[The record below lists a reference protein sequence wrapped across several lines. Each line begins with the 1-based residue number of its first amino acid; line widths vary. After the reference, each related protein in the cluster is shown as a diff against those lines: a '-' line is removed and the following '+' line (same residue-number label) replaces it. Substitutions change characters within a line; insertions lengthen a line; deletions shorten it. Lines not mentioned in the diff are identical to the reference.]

1 MGFFNKILKG
11 LGFEDEETIEE
22 KKPKQKEKKQK
33 AKTKVIAS
41 YDLNKF
47 EEELNNK
54 REEIPEKKEEKTEE
68 EVTNPSFIVV
78 KVSQQENIQE
88 VIDKIKTG
96 QKVIV
101 NIEDMAQADITRS
114 LDFLTGAVYALNLTM
129 EKLDN
134 KIYLIQ

>member
-1 MGFFNKILKG
+1 MCFFNKILKG

-54 REEIPEKKEEKTEE
+54 REEIPEKKEEKIEE
-68 EVTNPSFIVV
+68 EVINPSFIVV
-78 KVSQQENIQE
+78 KVS
-88 VIDKIKTG
+88 
-96 QKVIV
+96 
-101 NIEDMAQADITRS
+101 
-114 LDFLTGAVYALNLTM
+114 
-129 EKLDN
+129 
-134 KIYLIQ
+134 